1 MMRRFVSLL
10 LVVSLL
16 FSSFTPVHAQALP
29 TRFAVAVGGVIE
41 RNFARLGFAAND
53 PRIASTLTAVGVAAN
68 DSVFGV
74 ASGVGMVAAGV
85 AGLPAWATVAI
96 GLGIGALAFGAY
108 KLLTSSSPGGI
119 AVVLPATDPRLAT
132 NKPVSTEIGPR
143 DVVCLPGQSGCTP
156 SVTSFASDVPNRH
169 ADYSGFQHAVRNY
182 GDAAALANADLTA
195 HPEYYC
201 VSSPCAVTSVV
212 PVGSDINQGMLQVN
226 YSGGQPG
233 YSYMYDSANPAYV
246 PTAPMPETVPGTLD
260 QIAAQMPPVAM
271 TTPIDPQSM
280 ADIANEALRRAAA
293 QPGYSG
299 VPVPLNQ
306 PITPQD
312 VIDWGNLNP
321 GKMPTAA
328 DVLAPLPNGV
338 VMPAPSGSALPS
350 PYPSP
355 YPSPTPTPTPS
366 DTFLPPGMENTPTAS
381 QILAPILG
389 LLPDFRSY
397 VTPSHAATCP
407 TPSVDVFNKHLV
419 LDAHCTLLDS
429 PGVRQ
434 VLYGVMAAVWTIV
447 AIFIIL
453 AA

>member
-1 MMRRFVSLL
+1 MRRFVSLL

-29 TRFAVAVGGVIE
+29 SRVAVAVGGVIE
-41 RNFARLGFAAND
+41 RNLARLGFAAND
-53 PRIASTLTAVGVAAN
+53 PRIANTLAAVGVAAN

-74 ASGVGMVAAGV
+74 ASGVGMAAAGILG
-85 AGLPAWATVAI
+85 APAWATVAI

-108 KLLTSSSPGGI
+108 KLLTSNTPGGI
-119 AVVLPATDPRLAT
+119 AVVLPGGA
-132 NKPVSTEIGPR
+132 PVTSLVNQGWSPPGMVQSVYQVMGNPSTGVLPV
-143 DVVCLPGQSGCTP
+143 DAAFVPFVVAAGALSGGWYFSGTLNPCLPGYLLCGQ
-156 SVTSFASDVPNRH
+156 
-169 ADYSGFQHAVRNY
+169 
-182 GDAAALANADLTA
+182 
-195 HPEYYC
+195 
-201 VSSPCAVTSVV
+201 VV
-212 PVGSDINQGMLQVN
+212 
-226 YSGGQPG
+226 
-233 YSYMYDSANPAYV
+233 
-246 PTAPMPETVPGTLD
+246 TAPALPQTVPGTLD
-260 QIAAQMPPVAM
+260 QIAAQMPPAAM
-271 TTPIDPQSM
+271 TTPIDPGSL

-293 QPGYSG
+293 QPGYQG

-312 VIDWGNLNP
+312 VIDWGNANP
-321 GKMPTAA
+321 GKMPTPA

-338 VMPAPSGSALPS
+338 VMPAPTGSASPFPNPFPLPT
-350 PYPSP
+350 PT
-355 YPSPTPTPTPS
+355 PTPTPTPS

-407 TPSVDVFNKHLV
+407 TPSVDVFGKHLV

-429 PGVRQ
+429 PSVRQ
-434 VLYGVMAAVWTIV
+434 VLYAVMAAVWTIV